1 MSQQKYDPPTGG
13 PPPPA
18 YGSDVGSNFQSPAPA
33 HIAPQGTGQQSDYY
47 GASPQQNYS
56 QPGFPPQG
64 QGQYPNQDP
73 YAQQGGPQQWGQ
85 QQGGYQQQQGGYY
98 QQGPQMGY
106 APQGQYGQPG
116 YGQGGYPQGQYI
128 DQRGRGGASEGL
140 LGGCLAAL
148 ACCCCLDILF

>member
-116 YGQGGYPQGQYI
+116 YGQEGE
-128 DQRGRGGASEGL
+128 GRGE
-140 LGGCLAAL
+140 
-148 ACCCCLDILF
+148 

>member
-1 MSQQKYDPPTGG
+1 MSQQKYDPPAGG

-18 YGSDVGSNFQSPAPA
+18 YGSDAGSNFQSPAPA

-47 GASPQQNYS
+47 GASPQHNYS
-56 QPGFPPQG
+56 QPGFPPPGQ

-98 QQGPQMGY
+98 QQGPQMG
-106 APQGQYGQPG
+106 
-116 YGQGGYPQGQYI
+116 
-128 DQRGRGGASEGL
+128 
-140 LGGCLAAL
+140 
-148 ACCCCLDILF
+148 